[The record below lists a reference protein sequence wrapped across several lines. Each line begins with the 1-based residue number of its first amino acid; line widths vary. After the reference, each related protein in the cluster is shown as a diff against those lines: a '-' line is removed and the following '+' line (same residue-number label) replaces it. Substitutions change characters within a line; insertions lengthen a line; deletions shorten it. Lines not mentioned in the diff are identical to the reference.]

1 MQVYFELHL
10 NIIQETDDAGKKK
23 KQKQCSITPCL
34 VKTKLL
40 INCVKMYVPWCQGSE
55 CKRETR
61 HMHTY

>member
-10 NIIQETDDAGKKK
+10 NIIQETDDAGNKKK
-23 KQKQCSITPCL
+23 NCRITPCFVKNKL
-34 VKTKLL
+34 V

-61 HMHTY
+61 NMHTY